1 METLADAGLNTEKDT
16 PVRRTLIILIPAVL
30 GLAALSGCG
39 SDGDAQAE
47 SSATAEPTATAAPTS
62 TPPVSDAPRTV
73 PAPAETA
80 PPVTEAPVTEPPVA
94 TEPSAPVTY
103 AVAAVVDGD
112 TLDLVASDGGA
123 FRVRLI
129 GIDAPESGA
138 CEGPAAT
145 DAMVRMVQGRTV
157 TLSMGGDGEDTDTY
171 GRFLRYVDV
180 DGVDTGRAM
189 IEVGLATARY
199 DSRDGYGRHDRE
211 DTYVAADA
219 ASADFTCQ
227 PAPTAPP
234 APAPAP
240 APAPTPQPQPQP
252 EPGNVRYANCD
263 DVRAHGADPI
273 HPGDPGWQQ
282 KFDRDS
288 DGVGCE

>member
-1 METLADAGLNTEKDT
+1 M
-16 PVRRTLIILIPAVL
+16 RRTLIILIPAVL

-39 SDGDAQAE
+39 SDGDAQAT
-47 SSATAEPTATAAPTS
+47 SSATVAPTSTAAPT
-62 TPPVSDAPRTV
+62 TT
-73 PAPAETA
+73 
-80 PPVTEAPVTEPPVA
+80 PPVTEAPTTVPVPAETEPPVTEPPV
-94 TEPSAPVTY
+94 TEPPAPVTY
-103 AVAAVVDGD
+103 AVAAVIDGD
-112 TLDLVASDGGA
+112 TVDLVASDGGA

-138 CEGPAAT
+138 CDGPAAT
-145 DAMVRMVQGRTV
+145 NAMVRMVQGRTV
-157 TLSMGGDGEDTDTY
+157 TLSMGGDGEDTDRY

-180 DGVDTGRAM
+180 DGVDTGQAM

-211 DTYVAADA
+211 DAYVAADA
-219 ASADFTCQ
+219 ASENYTCS
-227 PAPTAPP
+227 PPPTA
-234 APAPAP
+234 
-240 APAPTPQPQPQP
+240 APAPTPPAAPTPPPAPKPRPQP
-252 EPGNVRYANCD
+252 EPGNVSYANCD

-282 KFDRDS
+282 KFDRDH